1 MVLPA
6 FCEHYHL
13 TARERVILKEVP
25 QGKDNPRK
33 TVKKQ
38 IESYCDSELVKDAVN
53 GLDAGKFGTAQR
65 IFLWAVKGQRTE
77 AVILLAWLRN
87 RKGL

>member
-1 MVLPA
+1 MGQPDGM
-6 FCEHYHL
+6 
-13 TARERVILKEVP
+13 REAGSKTNRR
-25 QGKDNPRK
+25 GSRK

-38 IESYCDSELVKDAVN
+38 IETYCSSELVKDAVN
-53 GLDAGKFGTAQR
+53 GLDAGKFGTAQKN
-65 IFLWAVKGQRTE
+65 FLWAVKGQRTE